1 MWPYGMTTQEVDEF
15 LEEIEYLVRYHL
27 MSACYQTVLNILDEY
42 DSELTEWLVNDKGR
56 EDISCRNLYR

>member
-15 LEEIEYLVRYHL
+15 LEEFEYLVREYL

-42 DSELTEWLVNDKGR
+42 DSELTEWLENFKGR
-56 EDISCRNLYR
+56 EDIVCRNLYR